1 MLNRIML
8 CAAVLYTMTMHDIC
22 AQIVNNG
29 AGITISSGATLRLET
44 SLLNNAGS
52 LQNNGTIEL
61 TGNFTNSANFSSG
74 ATSLVKFTGNATASV
89 TSGSGIF
96 QNVELAKTA
105 QTVQLTDDMTIQGQL
120 EFSAASNK
128 LILGDHDVILGSA
141 ATVTGAGTDKY
152 LATNGTG
159 IVRKN
164 ISQNGTFTFPVGD
177 LTGSRYTPLTIA
189 YTGSMT
195 TMANIAVK
203 VSDAV
208 HPSKPADADAFI
220 TRYWVVSG
228 SGIINFNATLT
239 GTYLSDD
246 VSGTASLIK
255 GASYSASTWNYAGAS
270 GNTLTVAGAVNAI
283 NSDFTGTNF
292 FGKATLKVF
301 LAGPLSGSTMT
312 TALNSLLP
320 LTTPYAA
327 APWDAP
333 SVTVTS
339 VPATATDWILVEARD
354 PANPATVIAKA
365 SGFLLSDGSIVAP
378 NGSPFQIKNALPTSI
393 IAIHHRNHLSI
404 RTATGLDLITPSLHD
419 FTTAGSQAY
428 INPAISNPNMSQV
441 GTVFAMWA
449 GNANSNNT
457 IRYTG
462 PLNDNTVLLNT
473 ILSGSKSAI
482 LNNVYSPGDF
492 NMNGTVRYTGPLNDN
507 TILLNTTLGG
517 SKSAIYTQHI

>member
-1 MLNRIML
+1 MLHRIIL
-8 CAAVLYTMTMHDIC
+8 STIVLYHMSILTIC

-29 AGITISSGATLRLET
+29 AAITISSGATLRLET
-44 SLLNNAGS
+44 SLLNNAGT
-52 LQNNGTIEL
+52 LQNNGIIEVA
-61 TGNFTNSANFSSG
+61 GSFTNSASFTSG
-74 ATSLVKFTGNATASV
+74 TNSLVKFTGAATASV

-96 QNVELAKTA
+96 QHVELAKTA

-120 EFSAASNK
+120 DFSAPANK
-128 LILGDHDVILGSA
+128 LILGDNDVILGSA
-141 ATVTGAGTDKY
+141 ATITGAGSDKY

-164 ISQNGTFTFPVGD
+164 ITQSGTFTFPVGD

-195 TMANIAVK
+195 TLANIAVK
-203 VSDAV
+203 VSDVV

-220 TRYWVVSG
+220 TRYWSVSG
-228 SGIINFNATLT
+228 SGISNYNATCT

-246 VSGTASLIK
+246 VSGTAALIK
-255 GASYSASTWNYAGAS
+255 GASYNSSAWNYAGAS
-270 GNTLTVAGAVNAI
+270 GSTLNVVGTVSALNG
-283 NSDFTGTNF
+283 DFTGTNF
-292 FGKATLKVF
+292 FGRATLKVF
-301 LAGPLSGSTMT
+301 LAGPLSGTTMT

-320 LTTPYAA
+320 LTTPYTA
-327 APWDAP
+327 APWNAP

-339 VPATATDWILVEARD
+339 VPATATDWVLVEARD
-354 PANPATVIAKA
+354 PDNPATIIAQS

-378 NGSPFQIKNALPTSI
+378 NGSSFQIKNALPTSI

-404 RTATGLDLITPSLHD
+404 RTPAGLNLVTPALHD

-428 INPAISNPNMSQV
+428 VNPAISNPNMHQI

-449 GNANSNNT
+449 GNANSNLN

-462 PLNDNTVLLNT
+462 PFNDNTVLLNT

-482 LNNVYSPGDF
+482 LSNVYSLGDF
-492 NMNGTVRYTGPLNDN
+492 NMNGTVRYTGPFNDN
-507 TILLNTTLGG
+507 TVLLNFTLGG
-517 SKSAIYTQHI
+517 SKSAIYTQHL